1 MIMHLYRLVHTI
13 DFVRSTE
20 SYHILG
26 EPKIEHFIHLLPQL
40 DGVDTESLDLISSE
54 FLIEH

>member
-1 MIMHLYRLVHTI
+1 MHLYRLVHTI

-40 DGVDTESLDLISSE
+40 DGVDTESLDLITSE